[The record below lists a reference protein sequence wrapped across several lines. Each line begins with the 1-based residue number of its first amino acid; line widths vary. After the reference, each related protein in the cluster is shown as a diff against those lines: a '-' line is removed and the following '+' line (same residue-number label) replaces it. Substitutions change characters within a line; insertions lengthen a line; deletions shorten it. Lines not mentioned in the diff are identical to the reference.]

1 MATRHI
7 RLKEWD
13 PGLSRSYEIAE
24 SYVLNCNDSL
34 RVGSVAM
41 KVDSNGFIETGN
53 NFPGEGRAAITLI
66 GDSVVESIYA
76 EPVLRWPAVVERELE
91 RHNPGSYSI
100 LNGGRSGM
108 TLLHMLGV
116 VLFKLPPLFD
126 QTEKLI
132 LFAPSSDKMVL
143 HENFTYW
150 ANHQW
155 VDPLLPKA
163 ELPASGLL
171 TAPDLRAQRGAL
183 WDCMLSFLSSFDVDV
198 SIGAVP
204 FRVGDWESSAYLQ
217 RRFPEQTGYTELIE
231 TYRQINEDALAAANR
246 FGLKFLAPEPFTTE
260 HEDNERYFYDPV
272 HFNTIGHAKYAGQFI
287 KELFG

>member
-1 MATRHI
+1 MAPGHI

-13 PGLSRSYEIAE
+13 PGLDRSYEIAD
-24 SYVLNCNDSL
+24 SYVTNCDDSL

-53 NFPGEGRAAITLI
+53 NFLRDGRTAITLL

-91 RHNPGSYSI
+91 RQNPGCYSV

-126 QTEKLI
+126 QIEKLA
-132 LFAPSSDKMVL
+132 LFAPSSDKMVM
-143 HENFTYW
+143 HEDFTYW

-155 VDPLLPKA
+155 VDPLIPKA
-163 ELPASGLL
+163 ELPASGPVSS
-171 TAPDLRAQRGAL
+171 PDLRAQRETL
-183 WDCMLSFLSSFDVDV
+183 WDCMLSFLSRFEVDV
-198 SIGAVP
+198 SIAAVP
-204 FRVGDWESSAYLQ
+204 FRVGDWESSSYLQ
-217 RRFPEQTGYTELIE
+217 RRFPEHSGYTELID
-231 TYRQINEDALAAANR
+231 TYRQINVDALAAANR
-246 FGLKFLAPEPFTTE
+246 FGLKFMAPEPFTTE
-260 HEDNERYFYDPV
+260 REDNERYFYDPV
-272 HFNTIGHAKYAGQFI
+272 HFNAVGHAKYAGQFV
-287 KELFG
+287 KELFI